1 MSGEYA
7 VHVVANI
14 ATLLKQVH
22 AINQMLCS
30 TLNRPVVLVFFSEQS
45 IKMNTTSYL
54 QRSPH
59 LFRNRLLISGTE

>member
-14 ATLLKQVH
+14 ATLLKQVN

-30 TLNRPVVLVFFSEQS
+30 TLNRPVVLVFSEQP

-54 QRSPH
+54 LRSPH